1 MRDCEQGPGKNPD
14 QKMFP
19 GSQEKF
25 YLEHERDVKRSPT
38 LHLETI
44 KVIFMIVLI
53 CSHSLLSGLI
63 TLYEGRAEKSHKM
76 RDADPG
82 EL

>member
-25 YLEHERDVKRSPT
+25 YLEHDERCEEISYT

-44 KVIFMIVLI
+44 KVIFYDCLN
-53 CSHSLLSGLI
+53 LLSLI
-63 TLYEGRAEKSHKM
+63 IVGANHTL
-76 RDADPG
+76 
-82 EL
+82 